1 MRPNDYNYWSAIN
14 VFDHMRIRTF
24 STWKKKRKKNDFL
37 TFSTSSDSTIS
48 FFPLVLFIRFKFW
61 KKYRYKCQYLWSNKV
76 ELVVTNENWKIKIK
90 THLYFTLYHQI
101 QLPHLWEY
109 WEYTALYYT
118 QKQTG
123 VPCAVRWLNSKAT
136 VKSKNKSYHVI
147 IGYEFHVI
155 WCSVNVVRLNE
166 KRKQIYETKCSC
178 LKKHAHSLSL
188 FNC

>member
-1 MRPNDYNYWSAIN
+1 MRPNDYNYWSAID
-14 VFDHMRIRTF
+14 VFDHMRIHTL
-24 STWKKKRKKNDFL
+24 SIRKKWLISWHFL
-37 TFSTSSDSTIS
+37 LVDLTIS
-48 FFPLVLFIRFKFW
+48 FFPLVLFICFKFR

-109 WEYTALYYT
+109 WEYTPYT
-118 QKQTG
+118 QYTHAG
-123 VPCAVRWLNSKAT
+123 VPYAVRWLNSKAT

-178 LKKHAHSLSL
+178 LKKHAHSLLL
-188 FNC
+188 FNCWLI